1 MPAHHTP
8 NRAYK
13 VPTPNRGYGVPKQ
26 AILLLLGAAAL
37 FGSALALPL
46 PPANVQSRHL
56 GGEAHGSGTAL
67 SGARQVQTADESAP
81 AVIAARDPQTQEDL
95 PPASIRFERISIEQG
110 LSFSVVQSILQDRQ
124 GFLWVGT
131 GRGLDKYDGYQF
143 TVYRND
149 PADPRSLSNDSV
161 DALYEDSA
169 GELWVGTDVGL
180 DRLDRSTGTFV
191 HYQDGLEAASINAIY
206 EDRNGVLWVGSG
218 AGLYYLNRNTQEFIF
233 APTRQ
238 VVTGMAED
246 ADGRLWVSGSFG
258 VYWLD
263 PETGQGTLPR
273 LNTQWISAV
282 CVDAQGDLWVGAED
296 GLRRLDRS
304 TDAFVRYQHDPDDP
318 LSLIDN
324 RVQALL
330 EDSAGRLWVGTR
342 GGLDLFDR
350 KQNRF
355 IHYQYD
361 PYNPHSLSDD
371 LVLRLYEDRSGVLWV
386 GTLRGL
392 SKYSWA
398 ADRFT
403 LYTRL
408 PDVPVD
414 TGGTLET
421 SGLQSLSDDRVIAV
435 REDRSG
441 NVWVGM
447 YEGGLNRLDRT
458 AGRVTVYRH
467 NPADSSTLSS
477 DIVRAVYEDR
487 SGTLWVG
494 TDSRLERFEPDSRRL
509 GRDSNGT
516 FLKNWGLNQLPR
528 ERVFAIAEDHAGEL
542 WVGTQAN
549 LYSFDRESGA
559 FMPYRQLGLSY
570 PAVESIY
577 GDEAGLLWVGT
588 LGGGLYQWDGTRF
601 ISYQPRHPAAP
612 PSARSAVASNVPNG
626 TLEAVAESTGR
637 STEQRGTEYPPQAEN
652 AHSLSSD
659 YVLSIY
665 TDLTFDSGAVWVGT
679 LTGGLLRFDRANPG
693 GEFTQYT
700 EKDGLSGDRVA
711 CIQADANGFL
721 WLGTNRGVSKFDPK
735 SKTFRNYD
743 ARDGLQSGEF
753 IGCSQS
759 GRGEMFFGG
768 LGGLN
773 AFYPGQVKDNLQPP
787 PVAITVLT
795 LLNEAQPMSLPVDG
809 RIQLSYQQNDLS
821 FEFAALDYHASGKNQ
836 YAYRLEGV
844 NRDWVYA
851 GTRRYADYTNLRPG
865 KYVFRV
871 KGSNNDGVWN
881 EEGVTLHITIRPPFW
896 GTWWFLSLVGLVLLV
911 SGYSAYRIRIRRIE
925 AQRNELENQ
934 VKERTDEIN
943 QRRKELEALY
953 QADENLYR
961 HLDLE
966 QVLQA
971 LIDTALHL
979 LNADKGSVLCWDDKK
994 ENLVIRAARNFQPQT
1009 IANTRIPHGK
1019 GIAGKVAQSGVTAIV
1034 EDTAQDASVTH
1045 SIVQP
1050 ENIRAFIQVPIKVEN
1065 EVFGVFSADYT
1076 SPRSFKEDEIRL
1088 LLALAQ
1094 RAGIAI
1100 QNARLYEQSHQ
1111 LAVLEERSRLAREL
1125 HDAVT
1130 QTLFSASLIAEVL
1143 PQLWQRNRD
1152 EALRRLEELRQLN
1165 RGALAEMRTLLLELR
1180 PAALE
1185 KAELHDLLRQLAE
1198 ALRSRAGL
1206 AVAVEADEAC
1216 SLPVEV
1222 KVAFYRIAQEALN
1235 NVVKH
1240 AQANQVNVRLRCE
1253 AGTVGLEIADD
1264 GQGFDPTEVSV
1275 EHHGLRIMRE
1285 RAEAIGAQV
1294 QVNSR
1299 GVQLNSPTHGT
1310 QVLVT
1315 WNMDSGQRLG
1325 STAKGEEP

>member
-1 MPAHHTP
+1 MNAH
-8 NRAYK
+8 
-13 VPTPNRGYGVPKQ
+13 
-26 AILLLLGAAAL
+26 
-37 FGSALALPL
+37 S
-46 PPANVQSRHL
+46 
-56 GGEAHGSGTAL
+56 SGTA
-67 SGARQVQTADESAP
+67 SSDARQAQTVNESAP
-81 AVIAARDPQTQEDL
+81 AVTAAQDPQTQKDL
-95 PPASIRFERISIEQG
+95 PPPSIRFERISIAEG
-110 LSFSVVQSILQDRQ
+110 LSFSVVQTILQDQQ

-131 GRGLDKYDGYQF
+131 GRGLNKYDGYQF

-169 GELWVGTDVGL
+169 GELWVGTGVGL
-180 DRLDRSTGTFV
+180 DRLDRSTNTFV
-191 HYQDGLEAASINAIY
+191 HYQDGLEAASVNALY
-206 EDRNGVLWVGSG
+206 EDRNGVLWVGTG
-218 AGLYYLNRNTQEFIF
+218 AGLYHLNRDTQEFIF
-233 APTRQ
+233 TPTRQ
-238 VVTGMAED
+238 VVTGIA
-246 ADGRLWVSGSFG
+246 ADVDGQLWVSGSDG
-258 VYWLD
+258 VYVLD
-263 PETGQGTLPR
+263 PETGQGGLPR
-273 LNTQWISAV
+273 LGAQWISAV
-282 CVDAQGDLWVGAED
+282 CVDAQGELWVGAAD

-304 TDAFVRYQHDPDDP
+304 TDAFVRYEHDPDDP
-318 LSLIDN
+318 HSLIDD

-350 KQNRF
+350 QQNRF

-361 PYNPHSLSDD
+361 PYNPHSLSDN

-408 PDVPVD
+408 SDVPAD
-414 TGGTLET
+414 TGGLLET

-435 REDRSG
+435 HEDRTG
-441 NVWVGM
+441 NLWVGM
-447 YEGGLNRLDRT
+447 FEGGLDRLDRT
-458 AGRVTVYRH
+458 AGRVAAYRH
-467 NPADSSTLSS
+467 DPADSTSLSS

-487 SGTLWVG
+487 NGTLWVG
-494 TDSRLERFEPDSRRL
+494 TDIRLERFEPDR
-509 GRDSNGT
+509 GT
-516 FLKNWGLNQLPR
+516 FLKNWGLNQLPT
-528 ERVFAIAEDHAGEL
+528 EQVFAIAEDHAGEL
-542 WVGTQAN
+542 WVGTQTN
-549 LYSFDRESGA
+549 LYRLDRELGS
-559 FMPYRQLGLSY
+559 FVPYQQLGLGH
-570 PAVESIY
+570 ARVNTIF
-577 GDEAGLLWVGT
+577 GDETGLLWVGT

-601 ISYQPRHPAAP
+601 TSYRPQ
-612 PSARSAVASNVPNG
+612 G
-626 TLEAVAESTGR
+626 DTLR
-637 STEQRGTEYPPQAEN
+637 
-652 AHSLSSD
+652 SLSSD
-659 YVLSIY
+659 FVLSVY
-665 TDLTFDSGAVWVGT
+665 TDLTLDSGAVWVGT
-679 LTGGLLRFDRANPG
+679 NAGGLLRFDRAAPG
-693 GEFTQYT
+693 GEFTHYA
-700 EKDGLSGDRVA
+700 EKDGLPGDRIA

-735 SKTFRNYD
+735 SRTFRNYD

-753 IGCSQS
+753 IGCFQS
-759 GRGEMFFGG
+759 SRGEMFFGG

-773 AFYPGQVKDNLQPP
+773 AFYPEQVEDNAQPP
-787 PVAITVLT
+787 PIAITAFRLF
-795 LLNEAQPMSLPVDG
+795 NEAKPMPLPADG

-821 FEFAALDYHASGKNQ
+821 FEFAALDYHAPGKNQ

-844 NRDWVYA
+844 NRDWIYV
-851 GTRRYADYTNLRPG
+851 GTRRYADFTNLRPG
-865 KYVFRV
+865 KYAFRV

-1009 IANTRIPHGK
+1009 IANTRIPLGK

-1050 ENIRAFIQVPIKVEN
+1050 ENIHAFIQVPIKVEN

-1240 AQANQVNVRLRCE
+1240 ARASQVSMRLRCE
-1253 AGTVGLEIADD
+1253 TGTVTLGIADD
-1264 GQGFDPTEVSV
+1264 GQGFDPTDVSV

-1285 RAEAIGAQV
+1285 RAEAIGAQF
-1294 QVNSR
+1294 QVKSEPGR
-1299 GVQLNSPTHGT
+1299 GT
-1310 QVLVT
+1310 QVVVT
-1315 WNMDSGQRLG
+1315 WTAVEPRRTPGEA
-1325 STAKGEEP
+1325 AKGEQQ